1 MTPESLAP
9 YPSDRYKAELLFKGP
24 LAEEYAMLQKIC
36 PAAAEMSQRVG
47 RFVNALPTPEH
58 GSLRLLEIGGG
69 TGITTL
75 HLLARPDVLITSV
88 DNAPAMQHQA
98 RDHLADY
105 LTWQRL
111 QLVENDALS
120 FLRQQAD
127 RHFDVVASAYTLH
140 NFLGPY
146 RDLVLAEIFRVLQP
160 GGLFL
165 NGDRYGLEDTLQHLH
180 LIQEEARHY
189 FRTFQAM
196 NRIDLLEHWIIHLF
210 SDESPDHSMRLD
222 QALDTLETIG
232 FDPVRI
238 HHRDGV
244 NTLVSALKPDNG

>member
-1 MTPESLAP
+1 MAP
-9 YPSDRYKAELLFKGP
+9 YPADRYQAEQLFKGP
-24 LAEEYAMLQKIC
+24 IAEEYAMLQKIC

-47 RFVNALPTPEH
+47 RFVNALPTPKD

-88 DNAPAMQHQA
+88 DNAPAMQSQA
-98 RDHLADY
+98 RSYLADY
-105 LTWQRL
+105 LTFQRL

-120 FLRQQAD
+120 FLRGQAD
-127 RHFDVVASAYTLH
+127 QHFDVVASAYTLH

-146 RDLVLAEIFRVLQP
+146 RDLVLAEIFRVLKP
-160 GGLFL
+160 GGVFV
-165 NGDRYGLEDTLQHLH
+165 NGDRYGLEDTLVHLH
-180 LIQEEARHY
+180 LVQEEARHY
-189 FRTFQAM
+189 FRIFSAM

-222 QALDTLETIG
+222 TALNSLETLG

-244 NTLVSALKPDNG
+244 NTLVSARKPNVG